1 MLDPRESEDVLGLY
15 VHFPWCVK
23 KCPYCDFNSHPL
35 KADTDQAAYLDA
47 LIEDWQKQHATL
59 GSRRLLAVPS
69 QQFTSVF
76 FGGGTPSLFEPRH
89 LTRLLAQIPHEG
101 AEVTLEVNPGTAERH
116 SFSEF
121 RSAGINRLSL
131 GAQSFADTQLQ
142 QLGRIHRSTETLH
155 AFASAR
161 EAGFTNINVDLM
173 WGLPGQTVEAAL
185 ADLNQA
191 IELQAE
197 HISWYQLTI
206 EAKTEF
212 AKRPPILP
220 KDKILQDIEEAGLE
234 RLSQAGYTRY
244 EVSAFAKDPAYCR
257 HNLTY
262 WSFGDY
268 LGIGAGAHGKVTLN
282 GDILRTQRP
291 SQPRLYQKDPEGTPS
306 TTVAADQLVLE
317 FMMNAL
323 RLTDGVPQSVFTQRT
338 GIEWE
343 QIQPKWRELVALGLG
358 PRRSMC
364 NHSLGLAVLGQ
375 RVGKIPRALNYS
387 FQYSATQGVGRIK
400 CRRCAYTDRCLWP
413 LKVAFKCSAAD
424 NAGSPS

>member
-59 GSRRLLAVPS
+59 GSQRLLAVPS

-161 EAGFTNINVDLM
+161 EAGFNNINVDLM

-343 QIQPKWRELVALGLG
+343 QIQPKWRELVALGLV
-358 PRRSMC
+358 REDRC
-364 NHSLGLAVLGQ
+364 ATTALGLRYLDSVLEKFLG
-375 RVGKIPRALNYS
+375 P
-387 FQYSATQGVGRIK
+387 
-400 CRRCAYTDRCLWP
+400 
-413 LKVAFKCSAAD
+413 
-424 NAGSPS
+424 

>member
-1 MLDPRESEDVLGLY
+1 MLNPRESEDVLGLY

-47 LIEDWQKQHATL
+47 LILDWQIQHATL
-59 GSRRLLAVPS
+59 GSPRLMTAPS
-69 QQFTSVF
+69 RQFTSVF
-76 FGGGTPSLFEPRH
+76 FGGGTPSLFEPQYLAH
-89 LTRLLAQIPHEG
+89 LLALIPHEG

-116 SFSEF
+116 GFREF
-121 RSAGINRLSL
+121 LSAGINRLSL
-131 GAQSFADTQLQ
+131 GAQSFADDQLL
-142 QLGRIHRSTETLH
+142 QLGRIHKGAETLN

-161 EAGFTNINVDLM
+161 EAGFSNINMDLM

-185 ADLNQA
+185 ADLDQA
-191 IELQAE
+191 IGLQPE

-212 AKRPPILP
+212 ARRPPILP

-234 RLSQAGYTRY
+234 RLSEAGYTRY

-268 LGIGAGAHGKVTLN
+268 MGIGAGAHGKVTLN

-291 SQPRLYQKDPEGTPS
+291 SQPRLYQKNPDAIPS
-306 TTVAADQLVLE
+306 TTVPEDQLVLE

-323 RLTDGVPQSVFTQRT
+323 RLTDGVSHSVFTQRT
-338 GIEWE
+338 GIPWE
-343 QIQPKWRELVALGLG
+343 QIQPKWRELVSLGLVREDRCTTTALGL
-358 PRRSMC
+358 RYLDS
-364 NHSLGLAVLGQ
+364 VLE
-375 RVGKIPRALNYS
+375 KFI
-387 FQYSATQGVGRIK
+387 
-400 CRRCAYTDRCLWP
+400 
-413 LKVAFKCSAAD
+413 AD
-424 NAGSPS
+424 